1 MPDPTLDLR
10 NLRYIVLAA
19 ERGSFRRVAAELEVH
34 QSTVSRRVQL
44 VERRLGAAIFERH
57 PGGVTLTAAGEIFLR
72 DATIGAHHL
81 RRAVQAVACLKRGRQ
96 GVLRIGLFVS
106 LAAGFLGELVERYRE
121 RHEGVDLQF
130 EENTAER
137 NLSRV
142 INGELDIAFVTGTPD
157 PIGCETLQLW
167 EERIFVALPSS
178 HTLSGKTEVL
188 WDDIRQERFIVSA
201 GGPGPEIHDYLIKR
215 LSALGFRPDISIH
228 RVGRENLMNM
238 VARGF
243 GLTLT
248 TASTLGTSFAG
259 LTFLPIAG
267 DEDIVP
273 CSAVW
278 SSSNSN
284 PALHHLLAIGRDAAK
299 RKAGARLNGAG
310 FL

>member
-10 NLRYIVLAA
+10 NLRYVILAA
-19 ERGSFRRVAAELEVH
+19 ERGSFRRVAAELGVE
-34 QSTVSRRVQL
+34 QSTVSRRIQL
-44 VERRLGAAIFERH
+44 VERRLGVTIFERYS
-57 PGGVTLTAAGEIFLR
+57 GGVCLTAAGEMFLR

-81 RRAVQAVACLKRGRQ
+81 RRAVQAVTCLKRGGQ
-96 GVLRIGLFVS
+96 GALRLGLFVS
-106 LAAGFLGELVERYRE
+106 LAAGFLGELVQRFQEQY
-121 RHEGVDLQF
+121 EGIDLQF

-137 NLSRV
+137 NLSRL
-142 INGELDIAFVTGTPD
+142 ISGELDVAFVTGMPF
-157 PIGCETLQLW
+157 PAGCEALQLW
-167 EERIFVALPSS
+167 EERIFVALPSNHS
-178 HTLSGKTEVL
+178 LSEQSEVS
-188 WDDIRQERFIVSA
+188 WSDVAKERFILSA

-215 LSALGFRPDISIH
+215 LSAPGFRPDIRVH

-273 CSAVW
+273 CTAVW
-278 SSSNSN
+278 TTNNSN
-284 PALHHLLAIGRDAAK
+284 PALHRFLEIARETAK
-299 RKAGARLNGAG
+299 RSAGAERKLRSE
-310 FL
+310 